1 MPAARVRRRRP
12 SLILALAAALVA
24 FGVACRAAAA
34 LPPPEQS
41 IFPLE
46 LGQHWA
52 YDTSFYGPNSQSTT
66 TEVAVCR
73 VRDSDQAGRVFLIAT
88 CADGDLVQAQFVF
101 GHGQEIVMPLIVNR
115 SGDPRPRDPP
125 EVIARFDMRVGQS
138 WDWEGKIDD
147 EEWQSSYRVANRG
160 RVMTP
165 AGEFDAV
172 RLMVADKSSGP
183 PAIVERWYASG
194 VGLVK
199 EAGTT
204 FFPGQ
209 NGDPVPVEL
218 VRLLKEHS
226 VVPVEQIACCGKV
239 PNS

>member
-1 MPAARVRRRRP
+1 
-12 SLILALAAALVA
+12 
-24 FGVACRAAAA
+24 
-34 LPPPEQS
+34 
-41 IFPLE
+41 
-46 LGQHWA
+46 
-52 YDTSFYGPNSQSTT
+52 
-66 TEVAVCR
+66 
-73 VRDSDQAGRVFLIAT
+73 
-88 CADGDLVQAQFVF
+88 
-101 GHGQEIVMPLIVNR
+101 
-115 SGDPRPRDPP
+115 
-125 EVIARFDMRVGQS
+125 VIARFDMRVGQS

-147 EEWQSSYRVANRG
+147 EEWQSAYQVANRG

-172 RLMVADKSSGP
+172 RLMVADKSDGP

-204 FFPGQ
+204 FFPGP

-226 VVPVEQIACCGKV
+226 VVPVEQIVCCGKV